1 MDYIYINEYSIS
13 NQLCKDIIE
22 LYHRNSVNHYKGV
35 TAGGI
40 NIDVKD
46 TIDYIIP
53 IDIDSTHEWYKIS
66 EFLKKELHKNIK
78 KYIMKINSMV
88 DSNDSYSIKYNFL
101 NDLDFL
107 NNTYFFQYDNL
118 MIQRY
123 EKNKGRYKFHIDSMC
138 DFKKE
143 RYRIFTFIW
152 YLNDIDIGGETQ
164 FWDSYKIK
172 PQAGKLVL
180 FPACWTFPH
189 CGRMP
194 ISDDKYII
202 TGWIYVNNNVY
213 INQTVKNIILNS
225 NNYKK

>member
-1 MDYIYINEYSIS
+1 MDYIYINEHSLS
-13 NQLCKDIIE
+13 TQLCQDIIE
-22 LYHRNSVNHYKGV
+22 LYNKNSSNHYKGI
-35 TAGGI
+35 TAGGL

-46 TIDYIIP
+46 TTDYIIP
-53 IDIDSTHEWYKIS
+53 SDIDNKNEWYKVS

-78 KYIMKINSMV
+78 KYIIKINSFV
-88 DSNDSYSIKYNFL
+88 NSNDNYNIKYNFIY
-101 NDLDFL
+101 DLDFL
-107 NNTYFFQYDNL
+107 NNTYFFQYDSL

-123 EKNKGRYKFHIDSMC
+123 EKNKGKYIFHNDSMC

-152 YLNDIDIGGETQ
+152 YLNDVNIGGETQ

-172 PQAGKLVL
+172 PQSGKLVL

-189 CGRMP
+189 CGKIP

-202 TGWIYVNNNVY
+202 TGWIYVNNNIHV
-213 INQTVKNIILNS
+213 VDSVRNIILNS
-225 NNYKK
+225 TQDKK